1 MHDRAHIS
9 DLSQLAGVKTK
20 NYLEKRPVDMTE
32 NRDEE
37 SLYPPEYEEIDR
49 VVAERPDGKGGV
61 RLSLSLFCCGCIC
74 VCDCDCDYV

>member
-1 MHDRAHIS
+1 
-9 DLSQLAGVKTK
+9 LAGVKTK